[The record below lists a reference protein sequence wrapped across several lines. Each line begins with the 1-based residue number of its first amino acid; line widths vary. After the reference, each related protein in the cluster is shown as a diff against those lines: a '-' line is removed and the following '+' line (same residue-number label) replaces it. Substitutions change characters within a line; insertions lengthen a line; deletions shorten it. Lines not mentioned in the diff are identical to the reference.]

1 MTYRFTA
8 SPSAREAIRFI
19 QAAQKI
25 YITAHVKP
33 DGDAIGSALGFY
45 WALTQLG
52 KQARVMCPDPI
63 PDSFGFLP
71 GCEVFKSRKPEAD
84 ELICVLDSSDLGR
97 IEGLYDERL
106 FQNRPVL
113 NIDHHVT
120 NVQFGTVNWIE
131 PKAASTA
138 EIIYELSL
146 ALGAQLEPNS
156 ATCLLTGIATDTLAF
171 RVSGTTPE
179 LMEVAAQLMRAG
191 ASLPTIIEYTFN
203 TRELTDLRLQGKLLA
218 SMQVED
224 GLVWADNTLQIR
236 KDAGAR
242 ENGGGGMGTTLLSG
256 KTSKISVI
264 FIERAPNE
272 VEVSFRSRV
281 GYDVAQIA
289 AQLGGGGHPQA
300 SGCTLNCPL
309 EEAHRRVLPAVRLAA
324 RRSSLATKA

>member
-1 MTYRFTA
+1 MISRFTA

-19 QAAQKI
+19 QAASKV

-33 DGDAIGSALGFY
+33 DGDAIGSALGLY

-52 KQARVMCPDPI
+52 KIAHVACPDPI
-63 PDSFGFLP
+63 PDSFNFLP
-71 GCEVFKSRKPEAD
+71 GYELFKSRKPEPD

-97 IEGLYDERL
+97 LEGIHDERL
-106 FQNRPVL
+106 FRHRPVL

-120 NVQFGTVNWIE
+120 NVRFGTVNWIE
-131 PKAASTA
+131 PRAASTA

-146 ALGAQLEPNS
+146 TLGARLEPAI

-171 RVSGTTPE
+171 RVSSTTPE
-179 LMEVAAQLMRAG
+179 LMEVSAQLMRAG
-191 ASLPTIIEYTFN
+191 ASLSTIIEYTFN
-203 TRELTDLRLQGKLLA
+203 TKELSDLRLQGKLLA

-236 KDAGAR
+236 KEAGAR
-242 ENGGGGMGTTLLSG
+242 ENGGSGMGTTLLSG
-256 KTSKISVI
+256 KTTKISVI
-264 FIERAPNE
+264 FIEREAE
-272 VEVSFRSRV
+272 KIEVSFRSRV

-300 SGCTLNCPL
+300 SGCTLNCTL
-309 EEAHRRVLPAVRLAA
+309 EEAHQRVLPAVRALA
-324 RRSSLATKA
+324 RISR